1 MKMQVRS
8 LALVRE
14 LRLQCCCELWCRW
27 QSVLRSCIA
36 VAVAWLA
43 AAALIRP
50 LAWEMPYAICR
61 RYGLKKKQN
70 KIRKIK
76 KKKKPF

>member
-1 MKMQVRS
+1 M
-8 LALVRE
+8 
-14 LRLQCCCELWCRW
+14 
-27 QSVLRSCIA
+27 LRSCIA

-61 RYGLKKKQN
+61 RNSPKKKKK

-76 KKKKPF
+76 KKKKNHFDKEGKR